1 VKAER
6 IDKFLKGIDLY
17 RHRKKKAPDEII
29 KKILEDIFKTHAIIR
44 SQNELL
50 KLVKSKLEKEHPEFG
65 IGAKRLRKI
74 IASLDFLRI
83 ETKSRKANVEL
94 TKCPVCGSKLVETYS
109 INLKGEKIVIGYE
122 CPKCGFKTKN
132 KKEIPKKYLF
142 YSIQ

>member
-1 VKAER
+1 MKAER

-65 IGAKRLRKI
+65 IGAKR
-74 IASLDFLRI
+74 
-83 ETKSRKANVEL
+83 
-94 TKCPVCGSKLVETYS
+94 
-109 INLKGEKIVIGYE
+109 
-122 CPKCGFKTKN
+122 
-132 KKEIPKKYLF
+132 
-142 YSIQ
+142 